1 METKRVK
8 LEKKW
13 FSRSIALIL
22 IVFSFNNVYAQFNTE
37 IGYSV
42 SYLEAEKVNSIF
54 KNYNLGH
61 NMLSDMKPLNYVS
74 GFNAGATYRFNIL
87 KFGLFWENQSAKR
100 IGIEGTLNNKSA
112 TEEKLYFN
120 FNAISFGTELQFKY
134 LGIGTTFDYNFGSIK
149 TVKNGTNSKIKLVK
163 NDYWSN
169 KFYVIIYIK
178 LTDRFG
184 IALKPYYRL
193 PWDSINLLP
202 LDSYLND
209 GVDQITQKNVQFGVS
224 FNIINGRQPNF

>member
-13 FSRSIALIL
+13 FSRSIVLIL
-22 IVFSFNNVYAQFNTE
+22 IVFSFNNIYAQFNTE

-54 KNYNLGH
+54 ENYNSSH
-61 NMLSDMKPLNYVS
+61 SMLSDMKPLHYIS
-74 GFNAGATYRFNIL
+74 GFNAGATYRFNGL
-87 KFGLFWENQSAKR
+87 KFGAFWESQSTKKIA
-100 IGIEGTLNNKSA
+100 IEGTLNNKNA

-120 FNAISFGTELQFKY
+120 FNAVSLGTELQFRY
-134 LGIGTTFDYNFGSIK
+134 LGIGATFDYNFGSIK
-149 TVKNGTNSKIKLVK
+149 TVKNGTSSKVKLVK
-163 NDYWSN
+163 NEYWSN
-169 KFYVIIYIK
+169 KVYLIFYFR

-193 PWDSINLLP
+193 PWESVNLSP

-209 GVDQITQKNVQFGVS
+209 GIDKITQKNIQFGVS
-224 FNIINGRQPNF
+224 FNIINGRQPDF